1 MPARFSDEPWKIIL
15 LIVHLFS
22 PFYFYFLLFGCVF
35 VYAWLYRDFVFF
47 EIELNF
53 LLYLHFY
60 DSKIVV
66 AIVFCFCKSLLC
78 FKKKDDS
85 ITATVTTVSTPPSP
99 HLNQQQMYPVP
110 QGGYF
115 PSNPEN
121 HQHTAQPSK
130 QQQQY
135 PTTSSP
141 YPEAVP
147 YKPSSGPQQ
156 QYPHRDTNGPPPYT
170 DKVQASAPPM

>member
-1 MPARFSDEPWKIIL
+1 MSRCQSFMLLLGCAIFFLATLAEAETCNKGRSDC
-15 LIVHLFS
+15 S
-22 PFYFYFLLFGCVF
+22 AF
-35 VYAWLYRDFVFF
+35 VSSCPLSNQHRHRTRCCIRRSRITNPTRCHD
-47 EIELNF
+47 
-53 LLYLHFY
+53 
-60 DSKIVV
+60 
-66 AIVFCFCKSLLC
+66 SLLC